1 MNRSETMKAE
11 TNHTFKDG
19 LEHIFTELQRIEL
32 KILSGVKRT
41 DIGKDRTGK
50 DTFPGPYTIKAENS
64 SVTESLIFDAFD
76 HSENDPEMRNILR
89 SLVKLESDISQKKRD
104 SQRAGVYLPLCELQR
119 LFNLSAF
126 DIDVILMCLL
136 PELDPRFEK
145 YYAYLQD
152 DITRKMPTVNMI
164 VRLLCVRL
172 EDTLDAK
179 KSFDPDA
186 PLITNNL
193 VHIYKSTVQN
203 STAAAAK
210 FVQIDERIVDYLTE
224 RNRIDYHLQS
234 FTHIYQPTAKL
245 QDLVIPQ
252 YLRERLLKFI
262 SRNKETA
269 PAYFFHGTNGMG
281 KRTTAEAICCESG
294 MPLLH
299 IDVKRMLAA
308 DIPVDQA
315 IPLIFREG
323 RLQNAAIYLNR
334 SDLLFKN
341 GDTDVHNA
349 GYDTLLSELAN
360 YPHLSFLS
368 SENKMELMR
377 HPRNKLLV
385 NIEFTMPNHS
395 ARKQLWQRQCRDT
408 LPIADDVDFDDLANK
423 FRLTAGQ
430 IAEAL
435 SSARSAAMWRDP
447 ENGLITSNDLYLVCR
462 QKSRQRLNTLTNQAV
477 TQYNWDDIILPKDQ
491 KEQLIEICN
500 QVKYRH
506 VVYNDWGFGKKLVRG
521 EGLNVLFA
529 GPSGTGKTMAA
540 EIMGNELGIDVYKID
555 LSNIV
560 SKYIGETEKNLDRI
574 FREGTTANAIIFFDE
589 ADSLFGKRSE
599 VRDSHDRYANIEISY
614 LLQKM
619 EDYDGVIILAT
630 NLRKNMDEAFTRRM
644 HFAVEFPMPEEPDRY
659 RIWASM
665 FPEKA
670 PLGQDLDLSFLARQ
684 FSITGGNIRNI
695 VVASAFLAAQD
706 GGLITMENVIRAMK
720 REYQKMGKLCT
731 ENDFTEYFDLVKR

>member
-203 STAAAAK
+203 STASAAK

-252 YLRERLLKFI
+252 YLMERLLKFI

-269 PAYFFHGTNGMG
+269 PAYCFHGTNGMG

-731 ENDFTEYFDLVKR
+731 ENDFTKYFDLVKR